1 MNRRAYIENGTTY
14 LRVSKARARR
24 LYNTGGEVRIS
35 PCNMRPDSPWGCPM
49 PISNKSDRTFDA
61 VVTEYEVFTCANRKV
76 GLHVAFYAP
85 VPEEWA

>member
-24 LYNTGGEVRIS
+24 LYDIGTEIYIN
-35 PCNMRPDSPWGCPM
+35 PCNMSPDSPWGQPM
-49 PISNKSDRTFDA
+49 PISNKSERAFDA
-61 VVTEYEVFTCANRKV
+61 VVTEYEVYTCANRKV
-76 GLHVAFYAP
+76 GLYAAFYAP

>member
-24 LYNTGGEVRIS
+24 LYDIGTEICIN
-35 PCNMRPDSPWGCPM
+35 PCNMSPESPWGQPM
-49 PISNKSDRTFDA
+49 PISNKSDRAFDA

-76 GLHVAFYAP
+76 GLYAAFYAP
-85 VPEEWA
+85 VPEDWA